1 MNTIETLYARHS
13 TRAFTAEE
21 IKKDILEEILAA
33 ALRAPSW
40 ANTQPWEIFVAT
52 GAVLEELRQEFIQN
66 FEEGVKPQPEL
77 SPPQSWPP
85 QLKQRMQELGRERL
99 KILGIERGDEE
110 GRRKLNRRNFEFFG
124 APTVVYLCL
133 DRSLTS
139 WSIFDMG
146 ILTQSILLAAEDL
159 GVSSIP
165 AVNLVAYPN
174 LIRQKLNIPTELM
187 ILFGIALGYADSLSL
202 DNQFR
207 SARRPLAEVVRFFGI

>member
-1 MNTIETLYARHS
+1 MNTIEALYARHS

-33 ALRAPSW
+33 ALRSPSW

-52 GAVLEELRQEFIQN
+52 GAVLEELRQEFTKN
-66 FEEGVKPQPEL
+66 FDEGVKPQPEL
-77 SPPQSWPP
+77 APPANWPP
-85 QLKQRMQELGRERL
+85 QMLQRMQELGRERF
-99 KILGIERGDEE
+99 KVLGIERGDEE
-110 GRRKLNRRNFEFFG
+110 GRRRLNRRNFEFFD

-133 DRSLTS
+133 DKSLTS

-165 AVNLVAYPN
+165 AVNLVAYPD

-202 DNQFR
+202 ENQFR
-207 SARRPLAEVVRFFGI
+207 SPRRPLAEVVRFFGM